1 MKFLGPL
8 SRTVAL
14 AGLFSAALFSAATV
28 SGPALAAKADIALL
42 QSYIGNWKGRGQL
55 IGAESETV
63 VCRLNLTQ
71 GNQDKVNYAGR
82 CSLAG
87 NSLSVNGTLA
97 YNDGAKRYEAA
108 MTSNATFNGLAVGKK
123 SGNGVVFNLRERG
136 EDEEGNEMT
145 ITAQI
150 ALNSGKINVEFN
162 IVFNATG
169 DQLRASVPFSK

>member
-1 MKFLGPL
+1 MNFFGPL
-8 SRTVAL
+8 SRTLAL
-14 AGLFSAALFSAATV
+14 AGLFSVALFSAPV
-28 SGPALAAKADIALL
+28 MAAKADVALL
-42 QSYIGNWKGRGQL
+42 QSYVGNWKGRGQL
-55 IGAESETV
+55 IGAEKETV
-63 VCRLNLTQ
+63 VCRLSLTN

-87 NSLSVNGTLA
+87 NALSVNGTLA
-97 YNDGAKRYEAA
+97 YNDSANRFEAA

-150 ALNSGKINVEFN
+150 ALNGGKINVEFN

>member
-1 MKFLGPL
+1 MNFVGPL
-8 SRTVAL
+8 SRSVAL
-14 AGLFSAALFSAATV
+14 AGLFSAALFSSPV
-28 SGPALAAKADIALL
+28 LAAKADIELL
-42 QSYIGNWKGRGQL
+42 HSYLGNWRAKGQL
-55 IGAESETV
+55 IGAERETV
-63 VCRLNLTQ
+63 VCRLSLTE

-87 NSLSVNGTLA
+87 TNLSVNGTLA
-97 YNDGAKRYEAA
+97 YNDSANRYEAA

-136 EDEEGNEMT
+136 EDEEGNDMT

-162 IVFNATG
+162 VVFNETG

>member
-1 MKFLGPL
+1 MNLFGPL
-8 SRTVAL
+8 SRSVAL
-14 AGLFSAALFSAATV
+14 AGLFSAALFSSPV
-28 SGPALAAKADIALL
+28 LAAKADIELL
-42 QSYIGNWKGRGQL
+42 HSYLGNWRGKGQL
-55 IGAESETV
+55 IGAERETV
-63 VCRLNLTQ
+63 VCRLSLTQ

-87 NSLSVNGTLA
+87 TNLSVNGTLA
-97 YNDGAKRYEAA
+97 YNDAANRYEAA

-136 EDEEGNEMT
+136 EDEEGNDMT

-150 ALNSGKINVEFN
+150 ALNSGRINVEFN
-162 IVFNATG
+162 VVFNETG